1 MLKTENEEAFTEIM
15 YDDTT
20 AKTQDVHNQT
30 TTNTSNFKVK
40 VKRRVFDTRQK
51 IFSHKYTDTGDDFNE
66 AAKTWDKQEKMFQI
80 KLVEEEIDANILEL
94 TR

>member
-1 MLKTENEEAFTEIM
+1 MLPTHASNRSINLQTRYDTLSSCEGKFGGIMLKTENEEAFTEIM

-40 VKRRVFDTRQK
+40 VKRRVFDTR
-51 IFSHKYTDTGDDFNE
+51 
-66 AAKTWDKQEKMFQI
+66 
-80 KLVEEEIDANILEL
+80 
-94 TR
+94 

>member
-30 TTNTSNFKVK
+30 TTNTSNLKVK
-40 VKRRVFDTRQK
+40 VKRRVFDTR
-51 IFSHKYTDTGDDFNE
+51 
-66 AAKTWDKQEKMFQI
+66 
-80 KLVEEEIDANILEL
+80 
-94 TR
+94 